1 MGDTPMQTLKNI
13 PINIKEV
20 KPNLLL
26 SVPALAK
33 NFKKNIE
40 KGIADKGKIT
50 EGLFNFALNMAYKYN
65 KEGYNRGQGLN
76 ALRAPMVKLF
86 DKILFSKVREVF
98 GGELKFFVGG
108 GALLDIEL
116 QRFYYAIGIP
126 MMQGYGLSEATPVIS
141 SNSLVNHKL
150 GSSGYLVKPLDLKIC
165 DDDGNELPHGQKG
178 EIVIQGENVMK
189 GYWRNEVATTETI
202 KNGWLHTG
210 DMGYMDKDGFL
221 YVLGRFKSL
230 LISSDGEKYSPES
243 IEEMLVS
250 KSPFIDQVMLHN
262 NQDPYTIGLIVSNN
276 EAIKKYLSEKGLD
289 LNSNEGKV
297 EALRLIQQEINQFKK
312 GGKFAGEFPER
323 WLPAAVGIVEEPF
336 TEKNKMI
343 NSTLK
348 MVRGK
353 ITENYREKI
362 DFLYTPEAKDIT
374 NEINRSALAKNIVN

>member
-1 MGDTPMQTLKNI
+1 
-13 PINIKEV
+13 
-20 KPNLLL
+20 
-26 SVPALAK
+26 
-33 NFKKNIE
+33 
-40 KGIADKGKIT
+40 
-50 EGLFNFALNMAYKYN
+50 
-65 KEGYNRGQGLN
+65 
-76 ALRAPMVKLF
+76 
-86 DKILFSKVREVF
+86 
-98 GGELKFFVGG
+98 
-108 GALLDIEL
+108 
-116 QRFYYAIGIP
+116 
-126 MMQGYGLSEATPVIS
+126 
-141 SNSLVNHKL
+141 
-150 GSSGYLVKPLDLKIC
+150 
-165 DDDGNELPHGQKG
+165 
-178 EIVIQGENVMK
+178 
-189 GYWRNEVATTETI
+189 
-202 KNGWLHTG
+202 
-210 DMGYMDKDGFL
+210 
-221 YVLGRFKSL
+221 
-230 LISSDGEKYSPES
+230 
-243 IEEMLVS
+243 MLVS

>member
-1 MGDTPMQTLKNI
+1 M
-13 PINIKEV
+13 
-20 KPNLLL
+20 
-26 SVPALAK
+26 
-33 NFKKNIE
+33 
-40 KGIADKGKIT
+40 
-50 EGLFNFALNMAYKYN
+50 
-65 KEGYNRGQGLN
+65 GQGLN

-165 DDDGNELPHGQKG
+165 DDDGNELPLGQKG